1 MDKIDIFAQKPV
13 LIKSHSSKSI
23 DFLRKKKKTRRSV
36 NTKNRNKIRIN
47 FTKRR

>member
-23 DFLRKKKKTRRSV
+23 DFLRKKKTRRSI
-36 NTKNRNKIRIN
+36 NKKNRNKIRIN